1 MENLSDGYS
10 LSSGAK
16 KARTWLGDD
25 VRCGERDPKE
35 VTQYGVT
42 PKGVALEEIPSF
54 WREMDSQLLCWGY
67 LPRDES
73 TTHRMYYK
81 PTHEKITVLAPKPA
95 PEPVSKV
102 AYYNAAF
109 SSGCRCWP
117 DHVSGCIHYREPD
130 GGRCTGCRGG
140 CSQCGQ
146 WA

>member
-1 MENLSDGYS
+1 MENFVDCYS

-16 KARTWLGDD
+16 KARALLGDD

-35 VTQYGVT
+35 VIKYGV
-42 PKGVALEEIPSF
+42 KSEGVDPEEIAAF
-54 WREMDSQLLCWGY
+54 WRELDSQLLCWMY
-67 LPRDES
+67 LPCDES
-73 TTHRMYYK
+73 TTHRMYYR
-81 PTHEKITVLAPKPA
+81 PAHAKIAVLAPE
-95 PEPVSKV
+95 PELEP

-117 DHVSGCIHYREPD
+117 EHVSGCIYYREPE